1 MTQDSPLNIQ
11 FAFRPKRR
19 AAGRPPQEN
28 NAAAPL
34 CAPPPGRAPRIS
46 QVLALAI
53 QFQEM
58 LRQGEAQDCADL
70 ARLGGFLP
78 GVRRISEVSV
88 PTRRALGRGFG
99 PGGAPLLVPPKAL
112 RARNWIIVSELLQQL
127 SRYGVGQHS
136 PAPNTIVSRYSAR
149 LPCGRHDSPGNL
161 RIQGTGSVN
170 SNGPSL

>member
-19 AAGRPPQEN
+19 AAGRSPQEN

-58 LRQGEAQDCADL
+58 LRLGEAKDCADL
-70 ARLGGFLP
+70 ARLGALTRERISQIMKFNWLASDLQLEILYLNQAP
-78 GVRRISEVSV
+78 GERFPVSEVAVRRIAQRLSWTEQ
-88 PTRRALGRGFG
+88 RALWRK
-99 PGGAPLLVPPKAL
+99 LKIDKAL
-112 RARNWIIVSELLQQL
+112 A
-127 SRYGVGQHS
+127 
-136 PAPNTIVSRYSAR
+136 
-149 LPCGRHDSPGNL
+149 
-161 RIQGTGSVN
+161 
-170 SNGPSL
+170 

>member
-58 LRQGEAQDCADL
+58 LRQGEAQDCANL
-70 ARLGGFLP
+70 ARLGGLTRERISQIMKFNWLASDLQLEILYLNQAP
-78 GVRRISEVSV
+78 GERFPVSEVAVRRIAQRLSWTEQ
-88 PTRRALGRGFG
+88 RALWRK
-99 PGGAPLLVPPKAL
+99 LKNDKAL
-112 RARNWIIVSELLQQL
+112 A
-127 SRYGVGQHS
+127 
-136 PAPNTIVSRYSAR
+136 
-149 LPCGRHDSPGNL
+149 
-161 RIQGTGSVN
+161 
-170 SNGPSL
+170 

>member
-70 ARLGGFLP
+70 ARLGGLTRERISQIMKFNWLASDLQLEILYLNQAP
-78 GVRRISEVSV
+78 GERFPVSEVAVRRIAQRLSWTEQ
-88 PTRRALGRGFG
+88 RALWRK
-99 PGGAPLLVPPKAL
+99 LKNDKAL
-112 RARNWIIVSELLQQL
+112 A
-127 SRYGVGQHS
+127 
-136 PAPNTIVSRYSAR
+136 
-149 LPCGRHDSPGNL
+149 
-161 RIQGTGSVN
+161 
-170 SNGPSL
+170 

>member
-19 AAGRPPQEN
+19 AAGRSPQEN

-70 ARLGGFLP
+70 ARLGGLTRERISQIMKFNWLASDLQLEILYLNQAP
-78 GVRRISEVSV
+78 GERFPVSEVAVRRIAQRLSWTEQ
-88 PTRRALGRGFG
+88 RALWRK
-99 PGGAPLLVPPKAL
+99 LKNDKAL
-112 RARNWIIVSELLQQL
+112 A
-127 SRYGVGQHS
+127 
-136 PAPNTIVSRYSAR
+136 
-149 LPCGRHDSPGNL
+149 
-161 RIQGTGSVN
+161 
-170 SNGPSL
+170 